1 MDIEKKTEE
10 EILVENSDFNEGQT
24 DNCIRA
30 LQVDDRSIIEN
41 VHLSFLTIFNASPS
55 QVTDIL
61 DLSDRTSALITYS
74 QFVDNIAL
82 RFINFFR
89 QIEQFERLN
98 VDDRL
103 VLIKYNIFPLVMT
116 LKCFHYNPASD
127 CCSPGTND
135 EAMKHR
141 QFFLLCNQPMSL
153 RDALVNMVLSLV
165 EVTKQDP
172 ILISLLLIILIFSRG
187 LSLSENEPV
196 LNDYLSVYQAQSFY
210 TKILWNYLL
219 NQTNETQAIQR
230 WTQLITMIFRIQSV
244 AEQIRQFIHRLCLN
258 TTTAAD
264 KIAPIMQSVLHIS

>member
-1 MDIEKKTEE
+1 MDLEE
-10 EILVENSDFNEGQT
+10 EVLVENSDSNEEKT
-24 DNCIRA
+24 EI
-30 LQVDDRSIIEN
+30 SIQSLDVNDWLTIEC
-41 VHLSFLTIFNASPS
+41 VRLSFLTIFDVPTT
-55 QVTDIL
+55 QLTDVL

-74 QFVDNIAL
+74 QFVDEIAL

-89 QIEQFERLN
+89 QIEQFEHLN
-98 VDDRL
+98 IDDRL
-103 VLIKYNIFPLVMT
+103 VLIKYNIFPLLMT
-116 LKCFHYNPASD
+116 LKCFHYNPITD
-127 CCSPGTND
+127 CCSPGTH
-135 EAMKHR
+135 EQAMKHR

-187 LSLSENEPV
+187 LSMSENEPI